1 MRIKELHQLFL
12 NSSGVSTDTRKVT
25 ENTLFFALKGDN
37 FNGNEYADEA
47 LKKGASFAIVDEKEH
62 TRSNKALLVED
73 VLTSLQELATFH
85 RNFLKLPI
93 IALTGSNGKTTTK
106 ELINAVLSK
115 KYTTVATKGN
125 FNNHIGVPLTLL
137 SMNEHTEIGIVEMGA
152 NHQKEIMALCQIAQ
166 PDYGYITNFGKAHL
180 EGFGGIEGVIKG
192 KSELYEYLMDE
203 NKNIFLNADDGI
215 QKEKLSGYI
224 KKFGFSQKDADY
236 YPIEF
241 LEANPFVKLT
251 FEGVSVSS
259 NLIGT
264 YNFANIAA
272 AVMIGKYFN
281 VDINDIKGAIEDYVP
296 SNNRSQ
302 IIEKDNYRIILDAYN
317 ANPTSMKAALINL
330 TNLSDIKKIAVLGDM
345 FELGDDSAQE
355 HQDMVS
361 VLEGLMLDKIYL
373 VGEHFFNTKTTSSNI
388 ERFKTFEDFK
398 ENFDTTEIDDSSV
411 LIKGSRG
418 MALERTL
425 ELL

>member
-1 MRIKELHQLFL
+1 
-12 NSSGVSTDTRKVT
+12 
-25 ENTLFFALKGDN
+25 
-37 FNGNEYADEA
+37 
-47 LKKGASFAIVDEKEH
+47 
-62 TRSNKALLVED
+62 
-73 VLTSLQELATFH
+73 
-85 RNFLKLPI
+85 
-93 IALTGSNGKTTTK
+93 
-106 ELINAVLSK
+106 
-115 KYTTVATKGN
+115 
-125 FNNHIGVPLTLL
+125 
-137 SMNEHTEIGIVEMGA
+137 
-152 NHQKEIMALCQIAQ
+152 
-166 PDYGYITNFGKAHL
+166 
-180 EGFGGIEGVIKG
+180 
-192 KSELYEYLMDE
+192 
-203 NKNIFLNADDGI
+203 
-215 QKEKLSGYI
+215 
-224 KKFGFSQKDADY
+224 
-236 YPIEF
+236 
-241 LEANPFVKLT
+241 
-251 FEGVSVSS
+251 
-259 NLIGT
+259 
-264 YNFANIAA
+264 
-272 AVMIGKYFN
+272 
-281 VDINDIKGAIEDYVP
+281 DIKGAIEDYVP